1 MGKKII
7 GIDIGGTTFSSAL
20 FNENLDLIE
29 TSNKQ
34 LISEIDSTNG
44 LLRAFSDQ
52 INAFNG
58 CDIAGVGVSCPGPL
72 DSKNGIV
79 LDTPNLEL
87 LQNVNLK
94 KELESRCGVPVYIEN
109 DANLFALGEW
119 HQRRRGSVDVF
130 AGVTLGTGL
139 GFGVVINGQIFS
151 GGHGLAAEYAISP
164 IDHGNWETYISI
176 SGIKKISQEHTGKP
190 HSPRELNEMA
200 KENDGD
206 AILVWNE
213 FGEHLGLALSHF
225 INMIDPEMISI
236 GGGISKAFNFFEP
249 AMVSTLN
256 KFSPSYKNFNIE
268 IFESRHGELSSQ
280 LGAALLLKTY
290 QKY

>member
-1 MGKKII
+1 MSKKII

-20 FNENLDLIE
+20 FDEKFDIIK
-29 TSNKQ
+29 TSKKQ
-34 LISEIDSTNG
+34 LISEIDSTND
-44 LLRAFSDQ
+44 LLLALSEQ
-52 INAFNG
+52 INAFDSSEITG
-58 CDIAGVGVSCPGPL
+58 IGVSCPGPL

-94 KELESRCGVPVYIEN
+94 KELESRCSLPVYIEN

-119 HQRRRGSVDVF
+119 HQQQSSTNVF
-130 AGVTLGTGL
+130 AGITLGTGL
-139 GFGVVINGQIFS
+139 GFGVIINGEIFS

-164 IDHGNWETYISI
+164 LDHGNWETYVSI
-176 SGIKKISQEHTGKP
+176 SGIKKLSKKHSREEHG
-190 HSPRELNEMA
+190 PRELHEMA
-200 KENDGD
+200 KLNDGA

-213 FGEHLGLALSHF
+213 FGTHLGLALCHF
-225 INMIDPEMISI
+225 INMMDPEMISI
-236 GGGISKAFNFFEP
+236 GGGISRAFNFFEA
-249 AMVSTLN
+249 AMISSLN
-256 KFSPSYKNFNIE
+256 KFSPSYKNFNIK
-268 IFESRHGELSSQ
+268 IFESKHKELSSQ